1 MKLNIFA
8 PLNMKSTLT
17 PFCKVLLLLAPLF
30 YSVLSHAQTG
40 EVRGFVYDK
49 ENGEPLIFT
58 PVYLQENMLGKATDI
73 NGFYVLSKIKPGRYT
88 LKCFSIGYDTGI
100 AVINIKEG
108 GITNQNLYLKKVTK
122 QLEEVVIS
130 GERQKAKTEVK
141 ISNIT
146 ITQKELKQL
155 PTFGGEPDL
164 VQYLQVLPGV
174 VFSGDQ
180 GGQLYIRGG
189 SPVQNRIMID
199 GMMIYNP
206 FHSIGL
212 FSVFDAD
219 IIRSAEVFAGG
230 FNAQYG
236 GRIGAVVDINT
247 REGNKKEFSGKLS
260 VNPITSKLL
269 LEGPLAKFSEES
281 GSTSYLVSYKTS
293 YLDQTSKTLYNYSEN
308 NGNANG
314 LPFSFNDLYG
324 KLSYVGS
331 GGSKLN
337 VFGFNFNDQVN
348 YPETKFSWNAYGMG
362 TNFFVVPEG
371 STIING
377 AVNYS
382 RYEMS
387 QKEGDNNPRESGVS
401 GFTVALNFTNF
412 LGKDDIKYGFE
423 INGFNTDFIYTNQY
437 GREMKQDESTT
448 ELCGFVKYKKTF
460 GKLIIE
466 PGFRVQAYAS
476 LGNNSYEPRLGA
488 KYNLSDRIRIKGA
501 WGMYSQNLI
510 SAVSDQDVVNL
521 FYGFLSG
528 SENIPSRYNGKDIT
542 HRMQTATHYIGGLEI
557 DVGQHGEINVEGFYK
572 DFTQLTNVNRDKKYD
587 NTQVNQFRP
596 ESERFDFIIET
607 GDAYGMDFRYKYE
620 FKRFYIWAV
629 YSLTY
634 VNRNDGVRSYMPH
647 FDRRHNINIVT
658 TYSFGSKASWSAN
671 VRWNYGSGFPF
682 TQTQGFYEQMR
693 FGNGVSTDYVNQNG
707 SLGVFYT
714 DINKGRLPD
723 FHRLDFSLS
732 KKLNFGKRTS
742 LTVIAA
748 ATNVYNRA
756 NIFYF
761 DRTQYKRVDQLPI
774 IPTVGINLSF

>member
-1 MKLNIFA
+1 
-8 PLNMKSTLT
+8 
-17 PFCKVLLLLAPLF
+17 
-30 YSVLSHAQTG
+30 
-40 EVRGFVYDK
+40 
-49 ENGEPLIFT
+49 
-58 PVYLQENMLGKATDI
+58 
-73 NGFYVLSKIKPGRYT
+73 
-88 LKCFSIGYDTGI
+88 
-100 AVINIKEG
+100 
-108 GITNQNLYLKKVTK
+108 
-122 QLEEVVIS
+122 
-130 GERQKAKTEVK
+130 
-141 ISNIT
+141 
-146 ITQKELKQL
+146 
-155 PTFGGEPDL
+155 
-164 VQYLQVLPGV
+164 
-174 VFSGDQ
+174 
-180 GGQLYIRGG
+180 
-189 SPVQNRIMID
+189 
-199 GMMIYNP
+199 
-206 FHSIGL
+206 
-212 FSVFDAD
+212 
-219 IIRSAEVFAGG
+219 
-230 FNAQYG
+230 
-236 GRIGAVVDINT
+236 
-247 REGNKKEFSGKLS
+247 
-260 VNPITSKLL
+260 
-269 LEGPLAKFSEES
+269 
-281 GSTSYLVSYKTS
+281 
-293 YLDQTSKTLYNYSEN
+293 
-308 NGNANG
+308 
-314 LPFSFNDLYG
+314 
-324 KLSYVGS
+324 
-331 GGSKLN
+331 SKLN

-542 HRMQTATHYIGGLEI
+542 HRMQTATHYIGGIEI